1 MQDTFNNPY
10 TAHWSPAK
18 NSAEDK
24 KIHMLTVTFMNLL
37 LHNLMVQLQKK
48 KTLGLVFKEI
58 IKNYKQ
64 RQGRDLHWGHSMFY
78 IIIAPSVI
86 FHPELERDSSYL
98 VV

>member
-18 NSAEDK
+18 NSAEEK

-48 KTLGLVFKEI
+48 TSGLVFKGI
-58 IKNYKQ
+58 FKNYKQ
-64 RQGRDLHWGHSMFY
+64 RQGKDLHWGHFMFY
-78 IIIAPSVI
+78 IMIAPSVI